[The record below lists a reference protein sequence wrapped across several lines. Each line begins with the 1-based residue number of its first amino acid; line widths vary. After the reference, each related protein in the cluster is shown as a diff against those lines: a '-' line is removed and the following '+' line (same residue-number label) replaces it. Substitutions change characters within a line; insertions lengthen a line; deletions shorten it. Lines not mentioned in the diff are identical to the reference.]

1 MFWNWTYN
9 TDYNSN
15 TELMDDIHMQ
25 NLASFIEYT
34 DKPYTHTFMR
44 MKLDNGAVEEVDMFT
59 DARGKKY
66 KTRLDDSIR
75 IGGKGV
81 TSKRRMRIELI
92 SAFEALLKASGLHIA

>member
-1 MFWNWTYN
+1 
-9 TDYNSN
+9 
-15 TELMDDIHMQ
+15 MQ

-34 DKPYTHTFMR
+34 DGNKSYTHTFMR
-44 MKLDNGAVEEVDMFT
+44 MQLDNGAIEEVDMFT
-59 DARGKKY
+59 DAKGKKY

-92 SAFEALLKASGLHIA
+92 NAFEALLKVSGLHIA